1 MSCAATKMLRTMTE
15 VDNRSVNLAPL
26 PDWIYVFTDSSRVA
40 LFYVLVLNSMW
51 LSSVRSPTARQRSI
65 HERPVGIL
73 VGFPGP
79 NGHEGSRDE
88 SSYMREGWAGGDER
102 ERGRTEDIF
111 HEISIRV
118 GGLETVGKLGTARSR
133 WK

>member
-1 MSCAATKMLRTMTE
+1 MSYAATKMLRTMTE

-26 PDWIYVFTDSSRVA
+26 SDWIYVFSDSSRVA
-40 LFYVLVLNSMW
+40 LFYVLVLNSIW

-88 SSYMREGWAGGDER
+88 SSYMREGWEGRGGTRAGKDGGYIPRDIYPR
-102 ERGRTEDIF
+102 RRTRNGWKARY
-111 HEISIRV
+111 S
-118 GGLETVGKLGTARSR
+118 TV
-133 WK
+133 